1 MNCKDCKYWK
11 QHTYFTIKGIDV
23 TKEKE
28 FGKIFPIGI
37 LNYKSNYDKNTFE
50 FIENKSNYGICKNE
64 MTIGVHLDKALAVDY
79 SGRVLVL
86 LLCNF
91 STRKLL

>member
-23 TKEKE
+23 TNEKE

-64 MTIGVHLDKALAVDY
+64 IVENMIDIGTTNCDGLTFDEKF
-79 SGRVLVL
+79 G
-86 LLCNF
+86 CIMFEN
-91 STRKLL
+91 KEI